1 MPEPGRSADY
11 HIIYVNYNRPLRNNL
26 GVNTTNGFT
35 YSIADMKPD
44 EIKISDLIDNIWT
57 YNRERVFEPNG
68 IDRNQ
73 LQIMADGSYGHEVV
87 LDEGSIVRET
97 IDTHTNYKLLPYV
110 GTTTAPP
117 LADDDFEARVAAL
130 QAQAPPLPDDFEA
143 RVAALQAQAPPLPQP
158 VDLQW
163 DDLEAW
169 LAQAQAPPLP
179 DDFEARVAALQAQ
192 APPLP
197 QPGGNQVTG
206 QVDLNALG
214 ARYYALFPEGSFRP
228 ERLVAIA
235 ERFGVSPDDVLD
247 NVAYGAFN
255 SEHQLLDQA
264 AESQPDLSPV
274 DQDFDDLEARLYALV
289 GRNID
294 GGGRRHMK
302 RKSKKR
308 KSKKRKSKKRKSK
321 RRKSKTR
328 KSKTRR
334 K

>member
-1 MPEPGRSADY
+1 MSEPGRSADY
-11 HIIYVNYNRPLRNNL
+11 HIIYVKYNHPLRNKL
-26 GVNTTNGFT
+26 GVNRTQDGFT
-35 YSIADMKPD
+35 YSIADMKPG

-57 YNRERVFEPNG
+57 YNRESVFEPNG
-68 IDRNQ
+68 IDRNE

-130 QAQAPPLPDDFEA
+130 QAQAPL
-143 RVAALQAQAPPLPQP
+143 AQS

-163 DDLEAW
+163 DDLA
-169 LAQAQAPPLP
+169 AQHPVLP
-179 DDFEARVAALQAQ
+179 S
-192 APPLP
+192 
-197 QPGGNQVTG
+197 GG
-206 QVDLNALG
+206 
-214 ARYYALFPEGSFRP
+214 
-228 ERLVAIA
+228 
-235 ERFGVSPDDVLD
+235 
-247 NVAYGAFN
+247 
-255 SEHQLLDQA
+255 DQA
-264 AESQPDLSPV
+264 TGSV
-274 DQDFDDLEARLYALV
+274 DQDFNDLEARFYALV

-302 RKSKKR
+302 RKSKKI
-308 KSKKRKSKKRKSK
+308 KSKKRKSK